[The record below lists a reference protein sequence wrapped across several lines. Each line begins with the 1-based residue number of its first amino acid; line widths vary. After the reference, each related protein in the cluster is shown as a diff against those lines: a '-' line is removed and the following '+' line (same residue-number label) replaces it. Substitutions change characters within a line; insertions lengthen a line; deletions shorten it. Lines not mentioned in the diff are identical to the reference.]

1 MIINAGIAEVIVRA
15 NNENGYKII
24 KIQDWIEND
33 DLLEG
38 KTTYQKG
45 AKNVKTDSC
54 NNTEDQMCGKSTFFN
69 YIIGEKLSIVEDKP
83 GVTRDR
89 IYRGQRMERQEV
101 YIG

>member
-38 KTTYQKG
+38 KTTY
-45 AKNVKTDSC
+45 
-54 NNTEDQMCGKSTFFN
+54 
-69 YIIGEKLSIVEDKP
+69 
-83 GVTRDR
+83 
-89 IYRGQRMERQEV
+89 
-101 YIG
+101 